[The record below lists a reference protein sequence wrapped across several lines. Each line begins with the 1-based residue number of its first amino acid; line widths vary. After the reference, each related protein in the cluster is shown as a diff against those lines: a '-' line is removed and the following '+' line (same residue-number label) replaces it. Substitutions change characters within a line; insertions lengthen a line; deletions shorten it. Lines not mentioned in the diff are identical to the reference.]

1 MSGPVYHRA
10 PGALFSE
17 VGADF
22 VALHV
27 ERGQCYGME
36 QVSAAIWRLLAEPCD
51 LASICEGLVK
61 QFDVDPGRCRA
72 EVELFLLTLCS
83 EGLIEKTANRNVAR

>member
-1 MSGPVYHRA
+1 MSGRVYHRA

-17 VGADF
+17 VGADV
-22 VALHV
+22 VALHI

-36 QVSAAIWRLLAEPCD
+36 KVSAAIWRLLAEPCD
-51 LASICEGLVK
+51 LASICEGLVN

-72 EVELFLLTLCS
+72 EVEPFLLMLCT
-83 EGLIEKTANRNVAR
+83 EGLIEQTANRNVAR

>member
-1 MSGPVYHRA
+1 MSSSVYRRA

-17 VGADF
+17 VGADV
-22 VALHV
+22 VAIHV

-61 QFDVDPGRCRA
+61 QFVVDPGRCRV
-72 EVELFLLTLCS
+72 EVEAFLVRLCG
-83 EGLIEKTANRNVAR
+83 EGLVEETS